1 MHNRLQTYHICRT
14 NYVHLF
20 HTHYINMPYTTHM
33 HISHICDILYI
44 KHIPYML
51 HIQIYNVALTGIQH
65 MPCIYAH
72 TIHMQIYISII
83 LHNYHTDYRTQTYYM
98 HYIPQIHLTH
108 HTCLY
113 HTNPVCSH
121 AHINEYIHVHAHNY
135 SHWFKKLSDTYSSVR
150 MWAIDS
156 L

>member
-14 NYVHLF
+14 YYVHLF

-33 HISHICDILYI
+33 HISHI
-44 KHIPYML
+44 PYML
-51 HIQIYNVALTGIQH
+51 HIQIYNIALTGIQH

-98 HYIPQIHLTH
+98 HYIPQIHLTPH
-108 HTCLY
+108 MLIPQCAY
-113 HTNPVCSH
+113 PVCSH

-135 SHWFKKLSDTYSSVR
+135 SHWFKKLSDTYSSVQMR
-150 MWAIDS
+150 AIDS